1 MNKIEEIEYVRFC
14 KEFEINTLEKIEG
27 RINQYKGISQNN
39 KKEYALK
46 YIQFN
51 KNKEYIEKIFKLV

>member
-1 MNKIEEIEYVRFC
+1 MFI
-14 KEFEINTLEKIEG
+14 KEFDINIIDKIKG
-27 RINQYKGISQNN
+27 RIDQYKGISQKD

-51 KNKEYIEKIFKLV
+51 ENNQYIKKIE

>member
-1 MNKIEEIEYVRFC
+1 MNKIDEIEYMIFS
-14 KEFEINTLEKIEG
+14 KEFHINIIEKIEG
-27 RINQYKGISQNN
+27 IIDQYKGISQND

-51 KNKEYIEKIFKLV
+51 ENKLYVKN